1 MEFTDIKIGDLAET
15 EFGKISRGLTH
26 NFYETKEI
34 PFSEEEKKF
43 LTVLERLIQSK
54 SSVTELSTLKG
65 VADNFGEEFT
75 EKIISIVQI
84 NGLLEKLPSKKV
96 FGQLLINL
104 VELISKIEFVKNKA
118 LFAETVL
125 HNSIGL
131 KQLAFF
137 DLEDEFE
144 ELLVNDLNSVFVFHK
159 EFGFCKTN
167 IILEEK
173 SFNNLLQKISNSVG
187 KKFNSEYPLLDAR
200 LPDGSRVNA
209 TMSNVSP
216 RSISL
221 TIRKFSS
228 TPITILDLINN
239 NTISVDAAAFLWVM
253 VDGFGVNPQ
262 NILIAGGTA
271 SGKTTM
277 LDVLSNFIRL
287 NQRVISIEDTLEI
300 SLLNRENWVAL
311 ESKPSKYENVSM
323 NDLLK
328 NSLRMRPDR
337 LVVGE
342 VRGSEALTLFT
353 AMDNGHA
360 GVLGTLHANSAR
372 EVINKLEEAPFSV
385 PTSMLPL
392 LDLIVVMKR
401 KYSKENGIS
410 RNVLEIAEVARME
423 KKVLLAD
430 VFEYDSAKE
439 FLKRTDLPSHVL
451 EKFSNQNSLTKNEVK
466 KEIETRK
473 IILDW
478 MIEKKIFKP
487 KEVLEVIQSYYFDPK
502 KVISMVYETDI

>member
-1 MEFTDIKIGDLAET
+1 MEFTDIKIGELAET

-26 NFYETKEI
+26 NFYEPKKI
-34 PFSEEEKKF
+34 IFSEEENKF
-43 LTVLERLIQSK
+43 LAVLEKLIQSK
-54 SSVTELSTLKG
+54 ISLTELSNFKG
-65 VADNFGEEFT
+65 LDENFSEEFS
-75 EKIISIVQI
+75 EKIISVVQI
-84 NGLLEKLPSKKV
+84 NSLLEKLPSKVV
-96 FGQLLINL
+96 FNHLLLNL
-104 VELISKIEFVKNKA
+104 VELISKVLFIKNKV
-118 LFAETVL
+118 LFSETLL

-131 KQLAFF
+131 KQLSFF
-137 DLEDEFE
+137 YLEDEFE
-144 ELLVNDLNSVFVFHK
+144 ELLVNDLNSVFIFHK

-167 IILEEK
+167 LVLEEK
-173 SFNNLLQKISNSVG
+173 SFLNLLQKISNSVG
-187 KKFNSEYPLLDAR
+187 KKFDSENPLLDAR
-200 LPDGSRVNA
+200 LADGSRVNA
-209 TMSNVSP
+209 TMNNVSP
-216 RSISL
+216 RGISL

-228 TPITILDLINN
+228 TPITIIDLIIN
-239 NTISVDAAAFLWVM
+239 NTISVDAAAFLWMM

-372 EVINKLEEAPFSV
+372 EVINKLEEAPFLV
-385 PTSMLPL
+385 PSSMLPL
-392 LDLIVVMKR
+392 VDLIVVMKR
-401 KYSKENGIS
+401 TYSKEEGIS
-410 RNVLEIAEVARME
+410 RTVLEIAEVARME
-423 KKVLLAD
+423 KKVLLAN
-430 VFEYDSAKE
+430 VFEYDQNRD
-439 FLKRTDLPSHVL
+439 LLLRTDLPSHVL
-451 EKFSNQNSLTKNEVK
+451 EKFSNQNSLSKNEVK

-502 KVISMVYETDI
+502 KVISMVYETEK